1 MGRDIL
7 FVDDEQPILKALERL
22 FFDTDFDV
30 FFADSGAAG
39 LELLSRQSIDIVVS
53 DMKMPVMSGHQF
65 LHQVKE
71 KYPGVTRIILSGFAS
86 ENELFASII
95 DGSNSLYLMKPW
107 KGEELKDT
115 INRVFVARDKFHNNA
130 VLEFVNSLENLAMLP
145 GIYNSVCALIE
156 QDADAS
162 AIAGVIEQDVTV
174 TAAVLRVVNSA
185 FFNIQTASVV
195 QAITFL
201 GLPVIKSI
209 VLSCSLLQSL
219 RIAVE
224 PFNVQRIARHAMKT
238 NFLVAAIYKKI
249 YERALPDSFATAGL
263 LHNIGFVMLMQYF
276 PEKHRALLQQYL
288 ELRGKL
294 SLSSLE
300 KECFGVS
307 HAELGGYLLNWWAI
321 PFPVVESA
329 LFHNSPL
336 QETIMNPQLVM
347 AVHLASYYAWQAIL
361 PRIPRCLEEGVFI
374 RIGVERQ
381 IFENV
386 LEQEL
391 RG

>member
-1 MGRDIL
+1 MGRGIL

-30 FFADSGAAG
+30 LFADSGAAG

-71 KYPGVTRIILSGFAS
+71 KYPGVTRIILSGFAT

-115 INRVFVARDKFHNNA
+115 INRVFVAREKFHSNA

-162 AIAGVIEQDVTV
+162 AIAVVIEQDVTV

-263 LHNIGFVMLMQYF
+263 LHNIGFVMLLHYY
-276 PEKHRALLQQYL
+276 PEKYRALLQKYL
-288 ELRGKL
+288 DLRGEL
-294 SLSSLE
+294 SLSLLE
-300 KECFGVS
+300 KEYFGVS
-307 HAELGGYLLNWWAI
+307 HDELGGYLLNWWAI

-347 AVHLASYYAWQAIL
+347 AVHLASYYAWQAVL

-374 RIGVERQ
+374 RIGVEKK
-381 IFENV
+381 IFENM

>member
-115 INRVFVARDKFHNNA
+115 INRVFVARDKFHSNA

-276 PEKHRALLQQYL
+276 PEKYRALLQQYL

-300 KECFGVS
+300 KEYFGVS